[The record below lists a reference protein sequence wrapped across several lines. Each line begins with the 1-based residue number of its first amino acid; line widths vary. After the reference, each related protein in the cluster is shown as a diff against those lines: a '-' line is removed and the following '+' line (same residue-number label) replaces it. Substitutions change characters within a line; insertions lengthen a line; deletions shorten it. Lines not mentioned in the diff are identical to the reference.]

1 MRRVTHSTNR
11 RRAVLAVAAVVLVVA
26 VAAVAFQTLGQ
37 ADSTPPPPLPAVL
50 PASAVG
56 YLPSRESRLTAA
68 DLTKDA
74 NVASL
79 SATLGRLGYVSGAQ
93 RTFQGPSKHRLE
105 VVVSRTLRF
114 RSAAGAAAYV
124 RFVHDHAGDYVG
136 QVPTLKPLASSGRSG
151 WLIVAPL
158 CACHMAQPDLL
169 AVVSGGR
176 NVTWLMVN
184 GPGAKTAVLQGL
196 LAQAP

>member
-1 MRRVTHSTNR
+1 MRAVTQSTTRRRVLFTLS
-11 RRAVLAVAAVVLVVA
+11 AVVLVAV
-26 VAAVAFQTLGQ
+26 VAAVAFQTRGR
-37 ADSTPPPPLPAVL
+37 ADSSPAPPLPAVL
-50 PASAVG
+50 PASAVA
-56 YLPSRESRLTAA
+56 YLPSRVSPVTTSLLERDA
-68 DLTKDA
+68 D
-74 NVASL
+74 VS
-79 SATLGRLGYVSGAQ
+79 SIPATLGKLGFVSGAQ
-93 RTFQGPSKHRLE
+93 RTFQGPSRRRLQ

-114 RSAAGAAAYV
+114 QTPAGAAAYV

-136 QVPTLKPLASSGRSG
+136 QIPTLKPLSSAGRSG
-151 WLIVAPL
+151 WMIVAPL

-184 GPGAKTAVLQGL
+184 GPGAKPKVLRAL

>member
-1 MRRVTHSTNR
+1 VRRVTQSTTR
-11 RRAVLAVAAVVLVVA
+11 RRVLLTLLVAVVVA
-26 VAAVAFQTLGQ
+26 GVAAVAFQTLGR
-37 ADSTPPPPLPAVL
+37 ADSRPAPPLPAVL
-50 PASAVG
+50 PASAVA
-56 YLPSRESRLTAA
+56 YLPSRVSDVTTAN
-68 DLTKDA
+68 LEKDA
-74 NVASL
+74 DVPSIP
-79 SATLGRLGYVSGAQ
+79 ATLEKLGYVAGAQ
-93 RTFQGPSKHRLE
+93 RTFQGPSKRRLQ

-124 RFVHDHAGDYVG
+124 RFVHDHAGAYVG
-136 QVPTLKPLASSGRSG
+136 EVPTLKPLRSRARTG

-184 GPGAKTAVLQGL
+184 GPGAKPPVLRAL
-196 LAQAP
+196 LSRAP

>member
-1 MRRVTHSTNR
+1 VRRVTQFATR
-11 RRAVLAVAAVVLVVA
+11 RRAILTLAAVVLVAV
-26 VAAVAFQTLGQ
+26 VAAVAFQTLGR
-37 ADSTPPPPLPAVL
+37 ADSSPAPPLPAVL
-50 PASAVG
+50 PASAVA
-56 YLPSRESRLTAA
+56 YLPSHVSRLTTAE
-68 DLTKDA
+68 LQKDA
-74 NVASL
+74 NVS
-79 SATLGRLGYVSGAQ
+79 SMPATLGKLGYVAGAQ
-93 RTFQGPSKHRLE
+93 RTFQGPSKRRLQ

-114 RSAAGAAAYV
+114 RTAAGAAGYL
-124 RFVHDHAGDYVG
+124 RFVHDHAGAYVG
-136 QVPTLKPLASSGRSG
+136 DVPTLKPLASGSRSG

-184 GPGAKTAVLQGL
+184 GPGAKPAVLRAL